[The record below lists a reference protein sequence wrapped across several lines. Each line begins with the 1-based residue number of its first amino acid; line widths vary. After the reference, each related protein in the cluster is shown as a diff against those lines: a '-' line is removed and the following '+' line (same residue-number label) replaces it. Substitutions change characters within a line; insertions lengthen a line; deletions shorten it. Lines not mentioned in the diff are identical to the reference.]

1 MEEELNDFLE
11 RVDKTNKQI
20 NELMQGKEID
30 ETDNI
35 KINVDEDGKQFN
47 RLREERIND
56 EIVLIFINFLIEKR
70 KKSLVGIS

>member
-56 EIVLIFINFLIEKR
+56 EIVLIFINFFNR
-70 KKSLVGIS
+70 KKKEIIGGN

>member
-56 EIVLIFINFLIEKR
+56 EIVLIFLIF
-70 KKSLVGIS
+70 

>member
-56 EIVLIFINFLIEKR
+56 EIVLIFINFF
-70 KKSLVGIS
+70 

>member
-56 EIVLIFINFLIEKR
+56 EIVLIFLFF
-70 KKSLVGIS
+70 

>member
-56 EIVLIFINFLIEKR
+56 EIVLIFINFFYR
-70 KKSLVGIS
+70 KKKEIIGGN